1 MPQLVAL
8 LAAAALAQAAP
19 PPAPSSVAAT
29 PVAAAPEPTP
39 APLPAAYAPSSPAM
53 VGTPPLPAPYR
64 YEERDAEMRSA
75 HNALFVEALGSG
87 GFYSVNFDR
96 MLSENVAFRVGFSY
110 FSFTDRTISPDAS
123 TMITAPLTAAWLT
136 GTMNHK
142 LELGG
147 GGTVM
152 VLSGPINNNEIVA
165 KFASSSKGP
174 SVFGSAII
182 GYRYTPVH
190 PGFFFR
196 VGFTPL
202 FGPGGFLPWGGMS
215 VGGLL

>member
-1 MPQLVAL
+1 
-8 LAAAALAQAAP
+8 
-19 PPAPSSVAAT
+19 
-29 PVAAAPEPTP
+29 
-39 APLPAAYAPSSPAM
+39 
-53 VGTPPLPAPYR
+53 
-64 YEERDAEMRSA
+64 
-75 HNALFVEALGSG
+75 
-87 GFYSVNFDR
+87 
-96 MLSENVAFRVGFSY
+96 MLSENISFRIGFSY
-110 FSFTDRTISPDAS
+110 FSFTDKTVSPDPS
-123 TMITAPLTAAWLT
+123 TMITVPLTASYLT

-152 VLSGPINNNEIVA
+152 VLSGPIGPNVISN
-165 KFASSSKGP
+165 FAATSKGP

-202 FGPGGFLPWGGMS
+202 FGPNGFLPWGGMS
-215 VGGLL
+215 IGGLL